1 MVEHSPSQRHGRLG
15 AAPERAA
22 PLLFLCLWSGGY
34 VAARTAVQFCPPITL
49 VAVRFALTL
58 LIFLAVALA
67 LRAPWPR
74 RWEEALPIAV
84 SGLLIQGFYFTGSYL
99 SFARGMAA
107 GPMALL
113 LALQPVLTACVA
125 GRLLGERVTP
135 RQWIGLVLGF
145 FGVTLVLGTKLA
157 AGVGTPGAVFWA
169 IMALLAITIGTL
181 FQKRFCPVFDLWT
194 GGVIQFAAASAFAIP
209 AALLLETP
217 RIVWTPTF
225 GWAFAYLVLGNSIV
239 AVSLLNLMIR
249 RGEAARVTSL
259 LYLVPGGAALL
270 AWLLLGETMS
280 GLALLGLLVGAGGVA
295 LVLARRRP
303 A

>member
-1 MVEHSPSQRHGRLG
+1 MIQHPPSRRRGWTG

-34 VAARTAVQFCPPITL
+34 VAARIAVHFCPPITL
-49 VAVRFALTL
+49 VAVRFVITL
-58 LIFLAVALA
+58 LIFLGLALA

-74 RWEEALPIAV
+74 RWRDVLPIAV
-84 SGLLIQGFYFTGSYL
+84 SGLLIQGFYFTGTYL

-125 GRLLGERVTP
+125 APLLGERVGP
-135 RQWIGLVLGF
+135 RQWLGLVLGLL
-145 FGVTLVLGTKLA
+145 GVALVLGTKLA
-157 AGVGTPGAVFWA
+157 AGVGTPAAVAWA
-169 IMALLAITIGTL
+169 SVALVAITAGTL

-194 GGVIQFAAASAFAIP
+194 GGVVQFLAAAAFAVP
-209 AALLLETP
+209 AALLLEAP
-217 RIVWTPTF
+217 EIAWTPAF
-225 GWAFAYLVLGNSIV
+225 GVALAYLVLGNSVV
-239 AVSLLNLMIR
+239 AISLLNLMIR
-249 RGEAARVTSL
+249 KGEAARVTSL

-270 AWLLLGETMS
+270 AWLLLGETMT

>member
-1 MVEHSPSQRHGRLG
+1 M
-15 AAPERAA
+15 
-22 PLLFLCLWSGGY
+22 
-34 VAARTAVQFCPPITL
+34 
-49 VAVRFALTL
+49 
-58 LIFLAVALA
+58 
-67 LRAPWPR
+67 
-74 RWEEALPIAV
+74 LPIAV

-145 FGVTLVLGTKLA
+145 LGVALVLGTKLA
-157 AGVGTPGAVFWA
+157 AGIGTPGAVFWA
-169 IMALLAITIGTL
+169 IGALLAITVGTL

-194 GGVIQFAAASAFAIP
+194 GGVIQFAAAAAFAIP

-239 AVSLLNLMIR
+239 AVSLFNLMIR

-303 A
+303 T